1 MVAEFVEISLTI
13 EQANDYFDRVCQ
25 LRQPNGKP
33 LNQRQIGDLLD
44 VNQSTVSRNRK
55 NCKVGEDIS
64 DDLFEVIADIA
75 REQQL
80 EKLRQKHLEE
90 QREAE
95 KTAKAQL
102 QSEAEAA
109 QKEFEA
115 KQQDDEEKER
125 QQELARE
132 AEENRRSGVHKRLQR
147 YWTKMQATGMLQ
159 GVDPATQG
167 DAPELLAKAQPSD
180 IEYSALALAAIALA
194 PDDCKFAC
202 GLTAAQLRQGITAW
216 QRLKGKYSKRTRKD
230 ELVPPILRP
239 DADLYYG
246 DDYQDILTWQRM
258 NAEQSAPALE
268 PLPLT
273 VSPEAAE
280 KFHEFVTLDREL
292 RDRGYKFE
300 GSRLDACGD
309 VETRLRDINERT
321 ILPIAGAGALKGL
334 KWMVIA
340 VGVIAAAAAAL
351 GIALLIGWGAWELG
365 SWVVDMAVAGATA
378 SINWLDEMKWHIG
391 GVTAAGV
398 ALALA
403 LWWAWPKESD
413 RRNCLGDNVVAWRFF
428 TVGALIFL
436 VALAAVILA
445 YAAVQI
451 DANQAD
457 IDNLARAVSEGIYN
471 PRIIMP

>member
-1 MVAEFVEISLTI
+1 MVVESVEIVITR
-13 EQANDYFDRVCQ
+13 EQANAYFDEVCQ
-25 LRQPNGKP
+25 LRRPDGKP
-33 LNQRQIGDLLD
+33 LNQRQVGDLLD
-44 VNQSTVSRNRK
+44 VDQSTVSRNKRDRK
-55 NCKVGEDIS
+55 AGKDIS
-64 DDLFEVIADIA
+64 DELFEVIAAIA

-95 KTAKAQL
+95 KTAEAQL
-102 QSEAEAA
+102 QSETEAA

-180 IEYSALALAAIALA
+180 IEYPTLALAAIALA
-194 PDDCKFAC
+194 PANQRFAC

-246 DDYQDILTWQRM
+246 DNYEELLTWQRM
-258 NAEQSAPALE
+258 NAEQSALALE

-334 KWMVIA
+334 KWMGIA

-351 GIALLIGWGAWELG
+351 GAVLLIGWGAWELG
-365 SWVVDMAVAGATA
+365 SWVVDMAVAGVKAA
-378 SINWLDEMKWHIG
+378 INWLDEMKWHIG
-391 GVTAAGV
+391 GVTATGA
-398 ALALA
+398 ALAAA

-413 RRNCLGDNVVAWRFF
+413 QRNYRGENIVAWRFF
-428 TVGALIFL
+428 TVGALIFF
-436 VALAAVILA
+436 VALAAVIFA

-471 PRIIMP
+471 PRIITP